1 MEATLTRT
9 PPIDA
14 AARLRLACLARQLA
28 AGAIT
33 NDAFERQCPES
44 DDPAVHDIFFR
55 GLWPLY
61 DDFVE
66 HRLEGR
72 WALDAEGRQRVA
84 RIVLFL
90 RSDCSYQY
98 PCVRG
103 WAHLPCLL
111 LSVLTLGWFGEFW
124 RRRMWAG
131 ADESVWPFYARS
143 DFEAVLRNPVFFRS
157 AGEHA
162 EVAGEQWV

>member
-1 MEATLTRT
+1 MTQT
-9 PPIDA
+9 PTVDA
-14 AARLRLACLARQLA
+14 AARLRLASLARQLA

-44 DDPAVHDIFFR
+44 NDPAVRDIFFY

-61 DDFVE
+61 DDFLE

-84 RIVLFL
+84 RMVLFL
-90 RSDCSYQY
+90 RSGCTYRY
-98 PCVRG
+98 PCARG
-103 WAHLPCLL
+103 WAHLPCLV
-111 LSVLTLGWFGEFW
+111 LSILTLGWFGEF
-124 RRRMWAG
+124 RRRRLWAR

-143 DFEAVLRNPVFFRS
+143 EYEAALRNPVFFNGT
-157 AGEHA
+157 GEPA
-162 EVAGEQWV
+162 QAPGERLA